1 MKTKFAFIVA
11 VLLLVLGMPAPAQNR
26 VIANSQGYQ
35 LTEEDLRPAL
45 ELLVFLA
52 QSNLTEAEIQYIAG
66 EAIQEFQAT
75 PAALLESLQD
85 LSRTIRNAEATNDPL
100 VLGEVR
106 QQLIAEL
113 YKWQQ
118 SSSPEEVPAYI
129 KVLFRKAPV
138 VAYDPQT
145 NVALTQPDLD
155 ASVAFL
161 RTLNQYQENQIPPD
175 QMALAGQ
182 ELVNGFSD
190 LDADTQ
196 KLLASGTILNTILD
210 ANLKTMSPQQRTN
223 FTSHYR
229 TTTGGPPT
237 RTRGGE
243 EAPTEAAR
251 NSPSQ
256 GLKNTRSLM
265 DSLKASGGSDD
276 YWKMQTGF

>member
-1 MKTKFAFIVA
+1 
-11 VLLLVLGMPAPAQNR
+11 
-26 VIANSQGYQ
+26 
-35 LTEEDLRPAL
+35 
-45 ELLVFLA
+45 
-52 QSNLTEAEIQYIAG
+52 
-66 EAIQEFQAT
+66 
-75 PAALLESLQD
+75 
-85 LSRTIRNAEATNDPL
+85 IRNAEATNDPL